1 MSGRDT
7 CAVDRPKRI
16 EGVKFVDLF
25 YFKDI
30 KTLPVDVSI
39 VGIKKHCLLVV
50 TRDLHPKFDLYYV
63 NVMIILGIL
72 DKLVHLLVILDVA
85 AELLPPRLIHKVIAS
100 CIPG

>member
-50 TRDLHPKFDLYYV
+50 TRDLHPKLDIYCLSALLILFRLEKAV
-63 NVMIILGIL
+63 NIIG
-72 DKLVHLLVILDVA
+72 VIDTA
-85 AELLPPRLIHKVIAS
+85 MELLPPRFIKNVIVS
-100 CIPG
+100 YIIG